1 MGAFLSFFY
10 EHGYVVELVLSCV
23 IFTLYFC
30 RRSWFAARAVLCVG
44 ALFALSFLWSFL
56 DSKFS
61 LVIGSFDVLRVGR
74 YITLYAASVAAIFF
88 CFDTPFHIGVFA
100 SIAAY
105 GIQHGA
111 YKLGE
116 LLCFFIDREMDA
128 VTRPFVYVP
137 VVVALYV
144 AAFFLFRPL
153 FRKLEKEYIGKR
165 QTYLLTI
172 PLILFTMLFQY
183 PPEMSSDYYIVYTC
197 FDILCCFFILYI
209 VANMIR
215 TGRIEQEYRVR
226 EHLHYLEKQQY
237 DLSREKFEMLG
248 IKFHDVKHQLLALKN
263 RLSGEELY
271 ELERAVT
278 LYDMT
283 VRSGN
288 EVLDVIF
295 TEKSLVCEQKNIRFE
310 RIADGEILNFLS
322 ASDAYSLLGN
332 MIDNAI
338 EAVSKVAEPAGR
350 VISMMLR
357 ESKGMAFLQVE
368 NRYTGEVV
376 FEDGL
381 PVTTKSNT
389 LYHGYGMKSI
399 RSIVE
404 KYGGTL
410 NIRAEDGVFRV
421 TVLLPL
427 PKPQD

>member
-1 MGAFLSFFY
+1 
-10 EHGYVVELVLSCV
+10 
-23 IFTLYFC
+23 
-30 RRSWFAARAVLCVG
+30 
-44 ALFALSFLWSFL
+44 
-56 DSKFS
+56 
-61 LVIGSFDVLRVGR
+61 
-74 YITLYAASVAAIFF
+74 
-88 CFDTPFHIGVFA
+88 
-100 SIAAY
+100 
-105 GIQHGA
+105 
-111 YKLGE
+111 
-116 LLCFFIDREMDA
+116 
-128 VTRPFVYVP
+128 
-137 VVVALYV
+137 
-144 AAFFLFRPL
+144 
-153 FRKLEKEYIGKR
+153 
-165 QTYLLTI
+165 
-172 PLILFTMLFQY
+172 
-183 PPEMSSDYYIVYTC
+183 
-197 FDILCCFFILYI
+197 
-209 VANMIR
+209 
-215 TGRIEQEYRVR
+215 
-226 EHLHYLEKQQY
+226 
-237 DLSREKFEMLG
+237 
-248 IKFHDVKHQLLALKN
+248 
-263 RLSGEELY
+263 
-271 ELERAVT
+271 
-278 LYDMT
+278 MT